1 MAASFDPNYPF
12 LFGVGF
18 SLGPCRRARAGHGEA
33 LLGSP
38 LVPAVVAEELAGVVC
53 PALLVLPH
61 GLRDCTVASVAGV
74 VARGSHAVAKF
85 TAVGSLCSS

>member
-1 MAASFDPNYPF
+1 MLLALLNPLF
-12 LFGVGF
+12 LLQITQEHPGAP
-18 SLGPCRRARAGHGEA
+18 LARAGHGEA

-53 PALLVLPH
+53 PALVVLPH
-61 GLRDCTVASVAGV
+61 GLRDCTVASVAG